1 MKLLDSLN
9 TPVTRG
15 RYAQVGFSLMLVKY
29 AIDILVAWVFFEKL
43 WSPRKYIIW
52 PDDDTVTFF
61 NLGPDDR
68 NFGLTML
75 ALSIPFI
82 IIGTVMTFRR
92 LLSADL
98 PRGLVVLFFVPVLN
112 LFLIG
117 LLCLLPAKVLSPLEE
132 VTILEPPTPKL
143 VPPTWGV
150 IFRST
155 VVSCMITVPLAF
167 FGANI
172 LQNYGFGLFIGLPFA
187 HGFFSVLSFGW
198 HNPQPFGSC
207 MKVGYYSSLLAF
219 LLLFFLAIEGAICL
233 IMFIPIGLVLSNLGC
248 VLGYLVQRRPASQA
262 AFPLL
267 LLLQF
272 PGLPLLMGMEQILQ
286 DASPIREVISVI
298 EINAPPEKVWP
309 QVIAFPPI
317 PEANRHWM
325 FLTGIAYPI
334 RAEIEGKGVGAVR
347 NCIFSTGPFVEPIT
361 RWDEPNR
368 LSFDVASQPCPMKE
382 WSPYNIHPPHLD
394 HHLISK
400 KGEFRLIRLEGN
412 RTRLEGST
420 WYSNNMWPNGY
431 WGMWSD
437 AILHGIHL
445 RVLDH
450 IRTEAEKLQ

>member
-29 AIDILVAWVFFEKL
+29 AIDVLVAWVFFDKF

-52 PDDDTVTFF
+52 PDGDTGPLFK
-61 NLGPDDR
+61 LGPEDR
-68 NFGLTML
+68 NFGLTMI
-75 ALSIPFI
+75 AFSIPFI

-92 LLSADL
+92 ILSADL
-98 PRGLVVLFFVPVLN
+98 PRTLVLLFFVPVLN

-117 LLCLLPAKVLSPLEE
+117 LLCLLPAKVVSPLKQASN
-132 VTILEPPTPKL
+132 LEDSWPKF
-143 VPPTWGV
+143 VAPTWGV

-172 LQNYGFGLFIGLPFA
+172 LHNYGFSLFIGLPFA

-198 HNPQPFGSC
+198 HNPQPYASC
-207 MKVGYYSSLLAF
+207 MKVGFYSSVLAF

-233 IMFIPIGLVLSNLGC
+233 IMFIPMGLVLSHLGC
-248 VLGYLVQRRPASQA
+248 ALGYLVQRRPASQA

-298 EINAPPEKVWP
+298 EINAPPEKVWS

-334 RAEIEGKGVGAVR
+334 RAEIEGKGVEALDVSYR
-347 NCIFSTGPFVEPIT
+347 NRISDKG
-361 RWDEPNR
+361 RNR
-368 LSFDVASQPCPMKE
+368 RQGCGRHQELHFFDWPVCRTH
-382 WSPYNIHPPHLD
+382 HPV
-394 HHLISK
+394 
-400 KGEFRLIRLEGN
+400 G
-412 RTRLEGST
+412 
-420 WYSNNMWPNGY
+420 
-431 WGMWSD
+431 
-437 AILHGIHL
+437 
-445 RVLDH
+445 
-450 IRTEAEKLQ
+450 